1 MSTSHPCNQA
11 PNLNPRC
18 GICGL
23 FGESSSLWVGVARVR
38 TPGAPSSWVT
48 GRGLASCR
56 RRSWEGGTV
65 GRRAGHGRGR
75 APAISHP
82 ILPPASRST
91 VLPRPGSPAL
101 ARPALGPRGH
111 RAAAQGRD
119 DSRLV
124 VDQLLSRRGSIW
136 PFTCFA
142 RHGGCQGGIGCRRLD
157 GRRGG
162 GSEGARAPSAARETG
177 KLARCAM
184 RSPRPSSDEV
194 IAVHF

>member
-91 VLPRPGSPAL
+91 VLPRPRSPAL

-111 RAAAQGRD
+111 CAAAQGRD
-119 DSRLV
+119 DSRLA
-124 VDQLLSRRGSIW
+124 VDQLLSKRGSIW

-142 RHGGCQGGIGCRRLD
+142 HHGGCR
-157 GRRGG
+157 GRRVQEAGRKKG
-162 GSEGARAPSAARETG
+162 WRVRGSTRPLCGQGDRKARA
-177 KLARCAM
+177 LCH
-184 RSPRPSSDEV
+184 
-194 IAVHF
+194 AVPTTLQ